1 MTPSLSGAIH
11 RDSNTRASG
20 PYAFQ
25 VPYVSI
31 RIHSAR
37 YVFLA
42 STKPRGDPDTPPE
55 RLGPVARGRM
65 GVGWRW
71 SGSSPWYPLRR
82 LAAVVVTGGVVFGAA
97 LVGATSDPHGLAA
110 ASPIGGSQLAQLE
123 PLYGA
128 VWTPD
133 ASLDWS
139 PDGRWIALGGGFV
152 GGVMVV
158 DAWTGNRVA
167 AAQIP
172 GIVDTVR
179 RLPEGPAMS

>member
-42 STKPRGDPDTPPE
+42 STKPRGDGET
-55 RLGPVARGRM
+55 
-65 GVGWRW
+65 
-71 SGSSPWYPLRR
+71 SG
-82 LAAVVVTGGVVFGAA
+82 
-97 LVGATSDPHGLAA
+97 PHGLAA

-152 GGVMVV
+152 DGVMVV

-172 GIVDTVR
+172 GIVETVR
-179 RLPEGPAMS
+179 WSPDGARIAAEVLRRVGPARAYI